1 MVRASSISERNTLTS
16 TKKDFFLRL
25 PKGENN
31 KMEEEVFLFYIFPIV
46 IDVVEINILVLSR
59 N

>member
-1 MVRASSISERNTLTS
+1 MVRDSSISERNTLTS

-25 PKGENN
+25 SKGENN